1 MKDEKL
7 NRKQLIEDMIRERK
21 ERIEI
26 LNDYYF
32 HVNQSPEKIN
42 PDFRYETKK
51 EYLDLVKKIA
61 FLDKKEEIRKIQFQ
75 ILELQEKL
83 DSLKNED

>member
-1 MKDEKL
+1 MKEEKL

-21 ERIEI
+21 ERIEV
-26 LNDYYF
+26 LKEYYAQI
-32 HVNQSPEKIN
+32 NQNPEKIN

-51 EYLDLVKKIA
+51 EYWDSVKKLA
-61 FLDKKEEIRKIQFQ
+61 FLDQKEEVRKIQFQ

-83 DSLKNED
+83 DSLKK